1 MTLTRQHFQLIANVV
16 SQVADQSQRHI
27 LAMNFVSELQKTNPG
42 FKTGL
47 FLRACN
53 SGQPFPKPES
63 DDDPSRE
70 KESFIAP

>member
-16 SQVADQSQRHI
+16 SRTADPTQRHI

-42 FKTGL
+42 FRVDL
-47 FLRACN
+47 FLKACN
-53 SGQPFPKPES
+53 ASQPTARH
-63 DDDPSRE
+63 DDDPSRD

>member
-42 FKTGL
+42 FKIDV
-47 FLRACN
+47 FLKACN
-53 SGQPFPKPES
+53 AAQPAARH